1 MAEGQGCTPANHQ
14 VHNKDK
20 EMIMPTHEK
29 HMKAMPKQM
38 PAKMPEYA
46 THKMPGGKTMPG
58 MKHPA
63 PKGKGK

>member
-1 MAEGQGCTPANHQ
+1 
-14 VHNKDK
+14 
-20 EMIMPTHEK
+20 MPTHEK